1 VSKFRERIEA
11 ALRTVFGPRGLVR
24 GERLFGL
31 RPGELAFLDADIPAE
46 AAEFIEDLVLAKLRD
61 RADALKA
68 KADAAAADVAAFQL
82 ASRERL
88 TEIELAAL
96 ADHDAFLDRF
106 FEISMP
112 GREVA

>member
-1 VSKFRERIEA
+1 MSKFRERIEA
-11 ALRTVFGPRGLVR
+11 ALYKAFGPRGLVR
-24 GERLFGL
+24 GERMFGL
-31 RPGELAFLDADIPAE
+31 RPGELRMLDHAEAE

-68 KADAAAADVAAFQL
+68 KADAAAADVAAFQR

-96 ADHDAFLDRF
+96 VEHEDLVDRLL
-106 FEISMP
+106 EVSMP
-112 GREVA
+112 GRDAA